1 MFRVWLPLHGQVWS
15 CVVTCSVLFHLPRSQ
30 TSKGPED
37 RDYES
42 PKERP
47 GQLQNFGMK
56 STEKQDI
63 MVSTI
68 EPAVPLHF
76 RLERSPSLVV
86 VDRADQML
94 LDLDD

>member
-1 MFRVWLPLHGQVWS
+1 
-15 CVVTCSVLFHLPRSQ
+15 
-30 TSKGPED
+30 
-37 RDYES
+37 
-42 PKERP
+42 
-47 GQLQNFGMK
+47 MK